1 MAHRSAGP
9 YRTNRTLNPRM
20 FSDQLLL
27 FVLFNAGIILL
38 LALDLGVLHRTAHT
52 VGLREATVWSVIW
65 VLVALVFNVA
75 VYVMY
80 ESRWMGLG
88 TDPPLSG
95 RDAGLQFLTGYIIE
109 RALSMD
115 NIFVFI
121 VIFNYFG
128 VPSRYQYKVL
138 FWGIFGALVMRSIFI
153 IAGTVLIA
161 KFSWILY
168 IFGVILIVSG
178 WKMLRGGDTE
188 VHPEKNLFIRL
199 ARKVFP
205 VETGYDS
212 PRFFVRKHGRLHIT
226 TLFLV
231 LLTVETTDVVFAVDS
246 IPAVFAVTRDPFIVY
261 SSNVFAILGLRALYF
276 LLAGVMN
283 TFVYLKY
290 GLSLVLVFVGVKML
304 IVDLYHVSILASLLI
319 ITLVL
324 GVSVLASVLRR
335 RRGE

>member
-1 MAHRSAGP
+1 
-9 YRTNRTLNPRM
+9 M
-20 FSDQLLL
+20 FSDELLL
-27 FVLFNAGIILL
+27 FILFNAGIIAL
-38 LALDLGVLHRTAHT
+38 LALDLGVLHRTAHS
-52 VGLREATVWSVIW
+52 VSLKEATIWSIVWVI
-65 VLVALVFNVA
+65 VALAFNVA
-75 VYVMY
+75 VYFMY
-80 ESRWMGLG
+80 EARWMGVG
-88 TDPPLSG
+88 GMGPEALSG
-95 RDAGLQFLTGYIIE
+95 KEAALQFLTGYIIE

-128 VPSRYQYKVL
+128 VPAKYQYKVL

-153 IAGTVLIA
+153 IAGAVLIA

-178 WKMLRGGDTE
+178 WKMLRGDDAE
-188 VHPEKNLFIRL
+188 VHPERNIFIRM
-199 ARKVFP
+199 ARTVFP
-205 VETGYDS
+205 VETGYET
-212 PRFFVRKHGRLHIT
+212 PRFFVRRHGKLHIT

-304 IVDLYHVSILASLLI
+304 LADLYHIPIVVSLLV
-319 ITLVL
+319 ITAVL
-324 GVSVLASVLRR
+324 GISVLASVVRNRR
-335 RRGE
+335 TGG